1 METQEMTMTTAD
13 VASRLAEFCKQGKFE
28 AAQRELFSSDA
39 ISIEPMSTPD
49 FEKETK
55 GLDAIIEKGKKWES
69 MVKKMNALEVSKP
82 LLAANSFAV
91 TMKMDVDMNNGQ
103 HWDMTELCVY
113 EVKGGKIVSER
124 FFM

>member
-1 METQEMTMTTAD
+1 METQEMTMTTAA
-13 VASRLAEFCKQGKFE
+13 VASRLVELCKQGKFE
-28 AAQRELFSSDA
+28 EAQKELFAPDA
-39 ISIEPMSTPD
+39 LSIEPQASPD

-55 GLDAIIEKGKKWES
+55 GLKSILEKGKKWES
-69 MVKKMNALEVSKP
+69 MVKKMNSLEVSKP

-91 TMKMDVDMNNGQ
+91 TMRMDVDMKNDQ

-113 EVKGGKIVSER
+113 EVKDGKIISER